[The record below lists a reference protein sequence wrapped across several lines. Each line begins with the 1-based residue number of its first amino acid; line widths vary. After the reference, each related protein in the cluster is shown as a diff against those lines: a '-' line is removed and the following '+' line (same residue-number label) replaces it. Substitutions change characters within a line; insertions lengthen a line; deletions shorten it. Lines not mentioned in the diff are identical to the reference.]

1 MAKSNSEFKSIQKKL
16 VAAVA
21 MVLVASIM
29 VVSSSYAWFTLS
41 TAPEV
46 TGIQTSVGSNGN
58 LEMALREVANLSEIT
73 SGVAQQFPAANNFW
87 GNLVDLSDSSYHMD
101 AIALAPARLNAT
113 LDPSSKSEL
122 VDRVAYA
129 KTNNA
134 YVTGGTFNGEVIE
147 GEVKVSAE
155 ANNDD
160 PGTTT
165 VETDLYKY
173 EFKTK
178 SITKPVYM
186 LNGSGNDIA
195 YLQTPKYGADGRVS
209 GVTVDGV
216 INGKFNENANGF
228 AASSDRTYGVRAIG
242 TSSSMSPEELALR
255 AAKQVVSTAI
265 SDSKT
270 AAITS
275 LREDSVKLA
284 SIIIDYNLDA
294 TTTYDEADVA
304 NVQAAIDNLQTIAT
318 NLDNALTQAII
329 AVGVAKGVEVDV
341 DTIDIESGVIT
352 ATNTDGSK
360 TVSWV
365 GLEAMQAT
373 ICAADAAVT
382 SMTGKLTT
390 AEGDLAGL
398 TGSGISF
405 TDISAPMTALLS
417 TNDIR
422 IVDPATGK
430 VYKVDELMSMAKEPT
445 QAMTVGKI
453 LMATPTISIING
465 LYADIAKN
473 TDNFSGATSLT
484 VTGKFGPIEMNGETV
499 DVVMATNV
507 PEQTIS
513 YTVGDPATEAS
524 VTGFY
529 LPLVLNQLSA
539 IKIEGVT
546 DQNRATV
553 ITDIYG
559 YAVDMAFRTNAKGS
573 SLLLQTAPTNR
584 VSDESGDITQG
595 GGSYMQFAAG
605 HVDFELYQVVNLMK
619 TIRVVFM
626 NDAGNIFG
634 VATLD
639 VNATRL
645 TQTVKD
651 ESGKDVVQNV
661 KFVAGT
667 EGHDFADANGD
678 AWTLNAGELVVI
690 DGKQYIKAN
699 LQMTGFTVSADGVMT
714 IGQKLDSPVITALQQ
729 NVPTAVTTLVY
740 MDGDQVQNGDVAI
753 SGKSMVGTMNL
764 QFASDAELDPMDY
777 TYNNG
782 QVTKPTEASIAAGK
796 LTITAAADAGD
807 KAATSYEVY
816 YEGKLIGSVKADASG
831 NATLDLNAYLD
842 RLPDDTYKFEIVGI
856 RDNLQKSEAYEVNY
870 TKTTPAPAPNP

>member
-147 GEVKVSAE
+147 GKVKVSAE

-242 TSSSMSPEELALR
+242 TSSKMSPEELALR

-270 AAITS
+270 AAINS

-284 SIIIDYNLDA
+284 SIIIDYNLDN
-294 TTTYDEADVA
+294 TTKYDDADVA

-329 AVGVAKGVEVDV
+329 AVGVAQGIEVS
-341 DTIDIESGVIT
+341 TINIT
-352 ATNTDGSK
+352 ATAIEAKSADTTPK
-360 TVSWV
+360 VVSWV

-398 TGSGISF
+398 SGSNISF
-405 TDISAPMTALLS
+405 DDIAEPMTALLS
-417 TNDIR
+417 KDDIK
-422 IVDPATGK
+422 IVDPATGTSYD
-430 VYKVDELMSMAKEPT
+430 VTTLMSMAKDPT
-445 QAMTVGKI
+445 KALTVGKI

-499 DVVMATNV
+499 DVVMATSV

-740 MDGDQVQNGDVAI
+740 MDGDKVQNGDVAI